1 MLVCITGKSGSG
13 KTTAIQY
20 IKTLGFNTWVADEY
34 IHEIYRK
41 GNIGYSAIEKNFGKE
56 YVNSKEVD
64 RKKLG
69 SLVFGNTKYMKKLN
83 SITLPLIKN
92 KILELKQENK
102 LIFCELAIYINHEKY
117 FKKCF
122 EKIVLISTTKI
133 LEKNNLEK
141 KFGSLRKFPTKRVGN
156 LKNPI
161 NSNTIECD
169 YFVENSKNKKYFYTE
184 IKKIVNKF

>member
-20 IKTLGFNTWVADEY
+20 IKKLGFNTWIADEY
-34 IHEIYRK
+34 IHEIYKK
-41 GNIGYSAIEKNFGKE
+41 GNIGYCAIEKAFGKE
-56 YVNSKEVD
+56 YVNQKEVD

-69 SLVFGNTKYMKKLN
+69 SLVFSNTKYMKKLN
-83 SITLPLIKN
+83 NITLPLIKN
-92 KILELKQENK
+92 KIIELKSENK

-122 EKIVLISTTKI
+122 EKIIQISTSKM

-141 KFGSLRKFPTKRVGN
+141 KFSSLRKFPTKRVGN

-161 NSNTIECD
+161 NSNVIEFD
-169 YFVENSKNKKYFYTE
+169 FFVENSKNKKFFYNE